1 MPLPVLPV
9 QGYNTCKPMQTQ
21 SVSVERFQRHEDLD
35 EERHVSN
42 TTRLTA
48 IETGQ
53 GYIRGWLAALGAVIL
68 FVAPFLNHFVSA
80 WLSPG
85 KP

>member
-1 MPLPVLPV
+1 
-9 QGYNTCKPMQTQ
+9 MQNDWVTDT
-21 SVSVERFQRHEDLD
+21 RFARHEVLD
-35 EERHVSN
+35 EERHESN

-48 IETGQ
+48 IEVGQ
-53 GYIRGWLAALGAVIL
+53 GYIRGWIAALGAVIL
-68 FVAPFLNHFVSA
+68 FVAPFLNHFVNA